1 MLAHLVIKMYRMYA
15 ERSQTSGTAGLLLS
29 RTPLEPFSKYSVTV
43 LLATVITFTSPWYR
57 NSVLLL
63 YCGYYR
69 YLLDGEKIPS
79 NHCISKNIGWL
90 FSYRTAGLFNTK
102 IPIEAIRIYNSTYW
116 RSEIPDSMSG
126 GNNFPIP
133 AWYQSC
139 KNDWCVV
146 QQCVWLYVDSVI
158 RNNILYTIY
167 CNVLLLIYC
176 ICASMSADTKYHG

>member
-1 MLAHLVIKMYRMYA
+1 MFALFHFGVRVQSGGSGIMLAHLVIKMYRMYA

-90 FSYRTAGLFNTK
+90 FSNRTVGFFNTN
-102 IPIEAIRIYNSTYW
+102 IPIEAIKVYHSTNW
-116 RSEIPDSMSG
+116 RSEIPGTSG
-126 GNNFPIP
+126 SPG
-133 AWYQSC
+133 
-139 KNDWCVV
+139 
-146 QQCVWLYVDSVI
+146 
-158 RNNILYTIY
+158 
-167 CNVLLLIYC
+167 
-176 ICASMSADTKYHG
+176 